1 MHAQVA
7 VREDQALL
15 IPDNWSDAEAAGF
28 VETTLTAY
36 LNIFEFGGLNGV
48 QAGTTKQG
56 AVLLHGGGS
65 GVGTQGI
72 KLSKAKGL
80 KVFVTAGRCI
90 LHDPIASLLICM
102 PAA

>member
-1 MHAQVA
+1 M
-7 VREDQALL
+7 REDQALL